1 MSAVYT
7 NTMRRLLSNVNKKIR
22 RRRGPRP
29 RDDAFHQLVLGRG
42 PERPRHAAP
51 GEVPVER
58 SSLAARGNQTI
69 LNIPPPMGFAPALDE
84 TPAETILLVDDEAGI
99 RNMFAAVLRR
109 AGYNVVAARNGAD
122 AIDAIRAQPVPVR
135 LVISDIVMPK
145 LGGRELFELLRRGYP
160 GLPILLIS
168 GYPDGAV
175 AAGDIVDVETQ
186 FLSKPFGPD
195 VLLTRVRE
203 MLGSSR

>member
-1 MSAVYT
+1 
-7 NTMRRLLSNVNKKIR
+7 
-22 RRRGPRP
+22 
-29 RDDAFHQLVLGRG
+29 
-42 PERPRHAAP
+42 
-51 GEVPVER
+51 
-58 SSLAARGNQTI
+58 
-69 LNIPPPMGFAPALDE
+69 MGFAPALDE

-203 MLGSSR
+203 MLGRSR